1 MERGLGILFAYLTQ
15 VCFFKEIPSGLD
27 VAGSAIITC
36 TILFVSVR
44 KLVEGGA
51 RSGAVRTLFC
61 LGKWD
66 PEGEPLSRTDDR
78 PYESFT
84 EYLSISSEYGLRSF

>member
-44 KLVEGGA
+44 KLVESGQDAVLPGQMGPGGGTA
-51 RSGAVRTLFC
+51 I
-61 LGKWD
+61 KN
-66 PEGEPLSRTDDR
+66 
-78 PYESFT
+78 
-84 EYLSISSEYGLRSF
+84 